1 MWYFHVCFV
10 FLFVKAS
17 LSADKP
23 WKQKQNK
30 KANDFLIR
38 SCESASSAADCQAQP
53 SGGSDLI
60 LLHFQGACCTA
71 CLLLTPPCSLGVGG
85 TDIVGSLCQV
95 KSTHTLTESTFL
107 VSLCEAQSILFFFFA
122 DHVKK
127 HAFTYTSPS
136 KTYLLFGHV
145 INPQR
150 CHFETSTNFRYIS
163 VPEAVFSLLVCSW
176 VEFSD
181 ENSRFN
187 FLYTWSQH
195 TDELWLGGLT
205 EPAKSRVSTL
215 RNTCNACISILPDIV
230 IVSSF

>member
-1 MWYFHVCFV
+1 MFV
-10 FLFVKAS
+10 LFFYLWRP
-17 LSADKP
+17 LSVQTSPESKN
-23 WKQKQNK
+23 KTK

-60 LLHFQGACCTA
+60 LLHFQGACCTV

-163 VPEAVFSLLVCSW
+163 VPEEVFPLGLFVSW
-176 VEFSD
+176 ILWRKQQVQLPVHVKSAY
-181 ENSRFN
+181 RWTVVRWFN
-187 FLYTWSQH
+187 WTS
-195 TDELWLGGLT
+195 
-205 EPAKSRVSTL
+205 KV
-215 RNTCNACISILPDIV
+215 TCFHSA
-230 IVSSF
+230 

>member
-1 MWYFHVCFV
+1 MFV
-10 FLFVKAS
+10 LFFYLWRP
-17 LSADKP
+17 LSVQTSPESKN
-23 WKQKQNK
+23 KTK

-107 VSLCEAQSILFFFFA
+107 VSLCEAQSILFSFFFA

>member
-1 MWYFHVCFV
+1 MFV
-10 FLFVKAS
+10 LFFYLWRP
-17 LSADKP
+17 LSVQTSPESKN
-23 WKQKQNK
+23 KTK

-53 SGGSDLI
+53 SGGSYLI

-85 TDIVGSLCQV
+85 TDIVGSLCQH
-95 KSTHTLTESTFL
+95 THTDREHLSRKL
-107 VSLCEAQSILFFFFA
+107 VWSPKHTFFFFA